1 MAKMPMK
8 IFLIANLLSIIMSK
22 SSGNDYLHVKNQHQP
37 IPYNMA
43 MLPPLPFLNSLDK
56 KMASMFAY
64 MYDNMPKEEFVYRT

>member
-8 IFLIANLLSIIMSK
+8 IFLIASLLSIIMAN

-43 MLPPLPFLNSLDK
+43 MLPPLPFLNALDN
-56 KMASMFAY
+56 KMVSMFAY
-64 MYDNMPKEEFVYRT
+64 IYDSRPKEESVYQT